1 MSKNMTQ
8 TPSGFNTQNNS
19 TQSTYLPLLCATKFE
34 PILVLLIQKMVSNL
48 NLHLKLLFGSFCK
61 ITPVSQYE
69 GVWLRIPLMHW
80 ACCWPNNIGYL
91 IVYPIGCLI
100 GCPTECFPLSVW
112 LTVHSESP
120 AIQDIP
126 PLLRSF
132 ACVFCVFAA
141 GLTKCWG
148 RLWRQVLTEY
158 LLCVTTRQFTNKIL
172 ENSNVWIH
180 FDCMARFS
188 MPSLTNKDSETLS
201 RFRWKSDKSLLA
213 HHGAELINR
222 NFSSVLLT
230 G

>member
-1 MSKNMTQ
+1 MTFKCPKRWLKLPQ
-8 TPSGFNTQNNS
+8 DLILRTTPHKVHIYPYCVRLNLSQFW
-19 TQSTYLPLLCATKFE
+19 YYWY
-34 PILVLLIQKMVSNL
+34 KMVSNL

-91 IVYPIGCLI
+91 IVYPIGCSK
-100 GCPTECFPLSVW
+100 ECFPLSVW

-126 PLLRSF
+126 PPLWSF

-148 RLWRQVLTEY
+148 RLWRRVLTEY
-158 LLCVTTRQFTNKIL
+158 LLCVTTRQFTNKIP

-180 FDCMARFS
+180 CSCMDFLCPVSQIRIRQYYLGLS
-188 MPSLTNKDSETLS
+188 ENLTNLY
-201 RFRWKSDKSLLA
+201 
-213 HHGAELINR
+213 
-222 NFSSVLLT
+222 
-230 G
+230 